1 MKSHAFTGK
10 NSGSLDSDE
19 LKPKRDQNS
28 LGKRSS
34 RQAVRRAGAG
44 QPLRGPSTT
53 SRWALDALTDV
64 EKQSVSAAALLHENG
79 PSNLH
84 DHMRRNDQADNR
96 KRADVDV
103 RLEGHASSGSDMSH
117 CSAMGGKNSIESP

>member
-19 LKPKRDQNS
+19 LKPKP
-28 LGKRSS
+28 KRIGIVFA
-34 RQAVRRAGAG
+34 QAVFAASRAAGRRWSAVT
-44 QPLRGPSTT
+44 GPSTT

-103 RLEGHASSGSDMSH
+103 S
-117 CSAMGGKNSIESP
+117 